1 MCWGKEIGQLR
12 HLARIAFVIG
22 LGALTGACFQPLY
35 GKQTIPGGDSVGDKL
50 GAIQIPEIQAP
61 KGTPAARMAVA
72 LRNALITDFS
82 STDNPVSPMYRLE
95 VTGLGGGPSVIVV
108 DVSSGRADAE
118 VEGIS
123 ARFSLIELASNKAVL
138 SDSTFARASFDIPG
152 SEQRFARQR
161 ANRAAEDRAVE
172 LLAQNIRNRLA
183 SFFVAGT

>member
-1 MCWGKEIGQLR
+1 MCRGKEIGLLR
-12 HLARIAFVIG
+12 QLARLGFVIG

-35 GKQTIPGGDSVGDKL
+35 GTQTIPGGDSVGDKL
-50 GAIQIPEIQAP
+50 SAIQIPEIQAQ

-72 LRNALITDFS
+72 LRNALISDFS
-82 STDNPVSPMYRLE
+82 SHDNPISPMYRLE
-95 VTGLGGGPSVIVV
+95 VTGLGGGPTTIIV
-108 DVSSGRADAE
+108 DVSSGRSDSE
-118 VEGIS
+118 VEGVI
-123 ARFSLIELASNKAVL
+123 AKYSLIELASNKTVL

-161 ANRAAEDRAVE
+161 ANRDAEDRAVE